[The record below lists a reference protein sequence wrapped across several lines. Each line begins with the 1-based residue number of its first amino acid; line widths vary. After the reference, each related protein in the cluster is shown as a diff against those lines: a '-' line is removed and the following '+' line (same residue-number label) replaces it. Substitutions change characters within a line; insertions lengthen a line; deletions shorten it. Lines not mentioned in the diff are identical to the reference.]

1 MKTTTTSPFLWA
13 ALLLATACEPFD
25 EGLVIENLRGSVS
38 VPVEAASRTIQ
49 DDEGNVLEIVADPRL
64 IGPVYLG
71 LYSKIEPEN
80 VIEEYPHPET
90 GPQFQPGQA
99 GDAFPY
105 GGTTVGDLRFS
116 CLPSLSCR
124 LTSGRFEDWD
134 SIVDWFADLDT
145 PLTDLSGA
153 LVPNGEYLRQ
163 VCFDLLNVTSDA
175 ETRVTAYE
183 DRNGDGNID
192 ALDLDFQR
200 EGEFFV
206 ADFTLFQQELQ
217 YDRDQEN
224 CTPGR
229 DCRGFSLWGWMD
241 APAESN
247 FSFTT
252 CAEDADFGLTIQEY
266 NVLFNPGASVPDVL
280 NFPSRY
286 IARGDWVSSEAFVWS
301 DVFDEPDLV
310 LDFEVQ

>member
-1 MKTTTTSPFLWA
+1 MKTTTTYPFLWA
-13 ALLLATACEPFD
+13 ALLLAQGCAFD
-25 EGLVIENLRGSVS
+25 EGLIIENLRGTVS
-38 VPVEAASRTIQ
+38 VPVEAATRSIQ
-49 DDEGNVLEIVADPRL
+49 DEEGNFVELEADARL

-105 GGTTVGDLRFS
+105 GGTTVGDLRFA

-134 SIVDWFADLDT
+134 SIVDWFRLLDT
-145 PLTDLSGA
+145 PLTDVNGFE
-153 LVPNGEYLRQ
+153 VPNGEFLRQ
-163 VCFDLLNVTSDA
+163 VCYDFLNVTSDA
-175 ETRVTAYE
+175 ETRVTAFE
-183 DRNGDGNID
+183 DNNNDGEIN

-206 ADFTLFQQELQ
+206 ADFEMLQQEQ
-217 YDRDQEN
+217 FFDQEQDD
-224 CTPGR
+224 CTPGV

-241 APAESN
+241 AP
-247 FSFTT
+247 
-252 CAEDADFGLTIQEY
+252 
-266 NVLFNPGASVPDVL
+266 
-280 NFPSRY
+280 
-286 IARGDWVSSEAFVWS
+286 
-301 DVFDEPDLV
+301 
-310 LDFEVQ
+310 